1 MKVSELI
8 EILETCNPDA
18 KVAYAE
24 NCDSLMPYDEGFYM
38 EITNVIER
46 KITKRAGCIC
56 GNRVFFANGPA
67 DGDRPGAQGYSSQR

>member
-24 NCDSLMPYDEGFYM
+24 DCESLIPSDECYM

-46 KITKRAGCIC
+46 KAKKD
-56 GNRVFFANGPA
+56 NREGWVHLW
-67 DGDRPGAQGYSSQR
+67 

>member
-24 NCDSLMPYDEGFYM
+24 NCDSLMPYDEGCYL

-46 KITKRAGCIC
+46 KAKKD
-56 GNRVFFANGPA
+56 NREGWVHLW
-67 DGDRPGAQGYSSQR
+67 

>member
-24 NCDSLMPYDEGFYM
+24 DCESLMPNDESCYM

-46 KITKRAGCIC
+46 KAKKD
-56 GNRVFFANGPA
+56 N
-67 DGDRPGAQGYSSQR
+67 QGGWVNLW

>member
-24 NCDSLMPYDEGFYM
+24 NCDSLMPYDEGAIWKLQM
-38 EITNVIER
+38 SLRE
-46 KITKRAGCIC
+46 KQKR
-56 GNRVFFANGPA
+56 
-67 DGDRPGAQGYSSQR
+67 